1 MRHLRGLSRFA
12 IHVLVGS
19 SRLLGSLGRIS
30 GTSRIIDVIGKPHD
44 NPWKEGVPIL
54 DAAF

>member
-1 MRHLRGLSRFA
+1 MLATSP
-12 IHVLVGS
+12 
-19 SRLLGSLGRIS
+19 LLGSLGRIS

>member
-1 MRHLRGLSRFA
+1 MR
-12 IHVLVGS
+12 
-19 SRLLGSLGRIS
+19 RLLGSLGRIS